1 MQYIATFLH
10 IFFLFS
16 GALPNY
22 MNDITKPKMYYITK
36 KVMHLLLVWFD
47 KSKQGYKNIYITYM
61 YVLQCL

>member
-1 MQYIATFLH
+1 
-10 IFFLFS
+10 
-16 GALPNY
+16 